1 MTIASQCI
9 TTRYDCI
16 TLELQLKYNCS
27 FDVVSKTKLFVTEGH
42 YTFNGMNSPYYETK
56 VITDLND
63 IGLPPTI
70 SKSSGLRRP
79 QHHYA
84 KPPPTPLPLGHG
96 KSAVV
101 AKRFNHGKSPSSP

>member
-1 MTIASQCI
+1 
-9 TTRYDCI
+9 
-16 TLELQLKYNCS
+16 
-27 FDVVSKTKLFVTEGH
+27 
-42 YTFNGMNSPYYETK
+42 MNSPYYGAK

-96 KSAVV
+96 KPAIV
-101 AKRFNHGKSPSSP
+101 AKRFNHGKSPSSPGGRNLEHSSSKDDKQLAHDGVPMQRSNVTILCTDRLRVCSFDVVR